1 MITFAKRNLL
11 VFFKDKSSVFFSLFA
26 VFIIIGL
33 YALFLGD
40 MMAEQVAG
48 LENGRFVMDS
58 WISAGLIAITP
69 VTSTMGALGAIIAD
83 KESKAEKDFRSSPIK
98 NYQLVGGYLLSAIVV
113 GFILSLIGLIL
124 CEIYIVAGGGELLGA
139 LATI

>member
-48 LENGRFVMDS
+48 LENRV
-58 WISAGLIAITP
+58 
-69 VTSTMGALGAIIAD
+69 
-83 KESKAEKDFRSSPIK
+83 KSKRPG
-98 NYQLVGGYLLSAIVV
+98 NR
-113 GFILSLIGLIL
+113 
-124 CEIYIVAGGGELLGA
+124 ELA
-139 LATI
+139 PHS

>member
-58 WISAGLIAITP
+58 WISAGLSP
-69 VTSTMGALGAIIAD
+69 LLPSPLPWVPSGRDNRGQRKQGGKGFPLLAD
-83 KESKAEKDFRSSPIK
+83 
-98 NYQLVGGYLLSAIVV
+98 
-113 GFILSLIGLIL
+113 
-124 CEIYIVAGGGELLGA
+124 
-139 LATI
+139 

>member
-69 VTSTMGALGAIIAD
+69 VTSTMGALGRDNRGQRKQGGKGFPLLAD
-83 KESKAEKDFRSSPIK
+83 
-98 NYQLVGGYLLSAIVV
+98 
-113 GFILSLIGLIL
+113 
-124 CEIYIVAGGGELLGA
+124 
-139 LATI
+139 

>member
-1 MITFAKRNLL
+1 MQKRNLL

-69 VTSTMGALGAIIAD
+69 VTSTMGALGRDNRGQRKQGGKGFPLLAD
-83 KESKAEKDFRSSPIK
+83 
-98 NYQLVGGYLLSAIVV
+98 
-113 GFILSLIGLIL
+113 
-124 CEIYIVAGGGELLGA
+124 
-139 LATI
+139 